1 MEEKIKKFFSR
12 KKSEAKFKLA
22 GTGRKLNS
30 EAPAPSK
37 PKNPKDVYIPPKR
50 SEFSEGAKA
59 AAAAAMN
66 RVQRKDQK
74 EFNTSLATIQAQV
87 RRELEAERKAKE
99 QQQRATE
106 VVAKPAEPDRDM
118 AVAGV
123 YFRCPMVSEE
133 ILPRKEWRTKI
144 KEFLY
149 EQLELEQGLRFTPCL
164 IIYNCNVKDKAEQCV
179 ETLIKYLE
187 NIVNHPDEEKYRK
200 IRMSNRIFSEK
211 VKPVEGALE
220 FLTAAG
226 FGELNLDGEEFLV
239 WSEENGGTIE
249 NLNILLD
256 ALQSAETINLELDRN
271 IQVLLPSQI
280 KRTTLPPDFYRVTP
294 EEIKR
299 EQQMRSEALENA
311 QVLKTKAMRE
321 KEELRTI
328 NKYKFSL
335 IRIRFP
341 NGVYLQVREL
351 LKNGHLAMK
360 LMLLFQGTFNVHDK
374 MSEIFEF
381 VQSCLMDEHAEFS
394 LIDPC
399 GHKFIGEDM
408 ERSLFDLR

>member
-12 KKSEAKFKLA
+12 KKSEAKFKMA

-66 RVQRKDQK
+66 RVQRKDEK

-99 QQQRATE
+99 EQQRATE
-106 VVAKPAEPDRDM
+106 VVARPPEPEKDM

-211 VKPVEGALE
+211 VKPVEGSLE

-226 FGELNLDGEEFLV
+226 FGEINLDGEEFLV
-239 WSEENGGTIE
+239 WSEENDGSIE

-299 EQQMRSEALENA
+299 EQQMRSEALESA

-341 NGVYLQVREL
+341 NGVYLQVRE
-351 LKNGHLAMK
+351 G
-360 LMLLFQGTFNVHDK
+360 
-374 MSEIFEF
+374 
-381 VQSCLMDEHAEFS
+381 
-394 LIDPC
+394 
-399 GHKFIGEDM
+399 
-408 ERSLFDLR
+408 